1 MMNDSDDSSESEN
14 IGVIKP
20 TLLFGTSSSQ
30 TEFWDDNTDE
40 EFSIKSKIIQIKIHT
55 GEYNGK
61 YVILG
66 ISLTFKNLVNN
77 EEKIVNHIGSGKAL
91 EIQSLD
97 IKENEYVTNFY
108 IKFLDNEEYI
118 SQLGFSTNKNR
129 RILVGVDEGN
139 YKIIEYND
147 GSHIII
153 GSFGHL
159 DEIMN
164 GIGIY
169 YIKKTDFMKELLFG
183 IFIVRYLNKNN
194 KEFKKKW
201 DEKYKEIPMEYQ
213 YMWKMIN
220 LPDNTYYGILRYLI

>member
-1 MMNDSDDSSESEN
+1 MNDSDDSSESEEN
-14 IGVIKP
+14 IGIVKS
-20 TLLFGTSSSQ
+20 TLLFGSSSLE
-30 TEFWDDNTDE
+30 TYFWDDNTDE
-40 EFSIKSKIIQIKIHT
+40 NFLIKSKITQIKIHS

-108 IKFLDNEEYI
+108 IRFLDNEEYI

-129 RILVGVDEGN
+129 RILVGVDEGDD
-139 YKIIEYND
+139 KIIEYND

-153 GSFGHL
+153 GSFGHF
-159 DEIMN
+159 DQIMN

-169 YIKKTDFMKELLFG
+169 FIKKTDFMKELLFG
-183 IFIVRYLNKNN
+183 IFIVRYLIKKK

-201 DEKYKEIPMEYQ
+201 DEKYKEISLEYQ
-213 YMWKMIN
+213 CIWKMIN
-220 LPDNTYYGILRYLI
+220 LPDNHYYGILRYLI